1 MVELN
6 ETQLAIYNYSS
17 EHTLKETCEHFQKR
31 EHQVKYIIEKKK
43 KLDLIN
49 NPKHFIPVKIVD
61 DASHDTEVT
70 VTINSITIKASLKT
84 LKALLGVTCDWFK

>member
-17 EHTLKETCEHFQKR
+17 EHTLKETCERFQKR

-49 NPKHFIPVKIVD
+49 NSKQFIPVKIVD
-61 DASHDTEVT
+61 DVSNEAEVT
-70 VTINSITIKASLKT
+70 VEINDITIKASIKILKI
-84 LKALLGVTCDWFK
+84 LLGVTCD